1 MLDESLIF
9 VKIVFSYADLYR
21 NFRQDL
27 REQKEQIM
35 SAKPWLLV
43 VEDDI
48 DVREAILD
56 SLTEVECQIETA
68 ENGKEGFE
76 KVKTGK
82 FTAVMSDIN
91 MPVMNGLDFLA
102 EVRKWGSDIPFVVL
116 SAFADKQNTVKA
128 LRMGAM
134 DFLDKPFDI
143 DQLIEVIN
151 RALNLGAKV
160 RELDAELQKMQ
171 EQKNLTT
178 EQVKQLR
185 EAKKFMMMMRFE
197 ANEAKDKS
205 KKSA

>member
-1 MLDESLIF
+1 
-9 VKIVFSYADLYR
+9 
-21 NFRQDL
+21 
-27 REQKEQIM
+27 M
-35 SAKPWLLV
+35 STKPWLLV
-43 VEDDI
+43 VEDDV

-56 SLTEVECQIETA
+56 SLTEVECEIETA
-68 ENGKEGFE
+68 ENGKEGLE

-151 RALNLGAKV
+151 RALSLGAKV

-171 EQKNLTT
+171 EQKNLSPD
-178 EQVKQLR
+178 QVKQLR